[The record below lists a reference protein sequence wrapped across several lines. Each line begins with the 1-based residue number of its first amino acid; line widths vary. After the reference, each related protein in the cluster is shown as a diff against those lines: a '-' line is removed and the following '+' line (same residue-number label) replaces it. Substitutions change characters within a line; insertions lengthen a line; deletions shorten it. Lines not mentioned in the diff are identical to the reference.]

1 MVADLR
7 DESDHEDPIRLVI
20 VPRSNRVDKD
30 ALMAHL
36 FATTDLEK
44 TYRVNMNIIG
54 LDRKPGVKSLVE
66 LLAEWIT
73 FRTRTVKDRLEFR
86 LRESKRPPAHPGRPA
101 GGLPEHRRG
110 HPHHPQRG

>member
-36 FATTDLEK
+36 FATTEMEK
-44 TYRVNMNIIG
+44 TFRVNMNMIG
-54 LDRKPGVKSLVE
+54 LDRKPGVKRSWLSCSLN
-66 LLAEWIT
+66 
-73 FRTRTVKDRLEFR
+73 
-86 LRESKRPPAHPGRPA
+86 
-101 GGLPEHRRG
+101 GLPSGPERSRIVWHST
-110 HPHHPQRG
+110 